1 MIQALVDMNN
11 LSALLL
17 VSPDVTDAPRA
28 PPLRLADAA
37 HGARLEF
44 ADVEFSYPSAPSKGL
59 RGLSFVVA
67 PGTTTAIVGPS
78 GAGKSTI
85 GRLLFRFYEANAGRV
100 LIDGQDTKL
109 VTQASLRGAIGVVP
123 QDTVLFNA
131 SIEDNIAYGRPG
143 ASRAELE
150 AAAAGAQVWGSR
162 ERASASRRARPPQ
175 RALTPPL
182 ALQVLEMVEGLEQK
196 WETVVGER
204 GLRLSGGEKQ
214 RVAIARCL
222 LKNPPIVLLD
232 EATCALDSATEA
244 AVQTA
249 LEKLGSGR
257 TQVGLSPRATRALSA
272 RPPRTSPPLPQPTP
286 PHSPSCRAAR
296 RSRPQCEGRP
306 RLT

>member
-1 MIQALVDMNN
+1 MNN

-100 LIDGQDTKL
+100 LIDGQDIKL

-162 ERASASRRARPPQ
+162 ERASASRRARPP
-175 RALTPPL
+175 
-182 ALQVLEMVEGLEQK
+182 
-196 WETVVGER
+196 
-204 GLRLSGGEKQ
+204 
-214 RVAIARCL
+214 ARTHAA
-222 LKNPPIVLLD
+222 PR
-232 EATCALDSATEA
+232 SA
-244 AVQTA
+244 
-249 LEKLGSGR
+249 G
-257 TQVGLSPRATRALSA
+257 A
-272 RPPRTSPPLPQPTP
+272 RD
-286 PHSPSCRAAR
+286 
-296 RSRPQCEGRP
+296 G
-306 RLT
+306 

>member
-28 PPLRLADAA
+28 PPLRLADPA

-44 ADVEFSYPSAPSKGL
+44 DDVEFSYPSAPSKGL

-100 LIDGQDTKL
+100 LIDGPDIKL

-162 ERASASRRARPPQ
+162 ERASASRRARAPSAHSRRPSLCRCSRWW
-175 RALTPPL
+175 RASS
-182 ALQVLEMVEGLEQK
+182 
-196 WETVVGER
+196 R
-204 GLRLSGGEKQ
+204 
-214 RVAIARCL
+214 
-222 LKNPPIVLLD
+222 
-232 EATCALDSATEA
+232 
-244 AVQTA
+244 
-249 LEKLGSGR
+249 SGR
-257 TQVGLSPRATRALSA
+257 PSSA
-272 RPPRTSPPLPQPTP
+272 SAG
-286 PHSPSCRAAR
+286 C
-296 RSRPQCEGRP
+296 G
-306 RLT
+306 

>member
-100 LIDGQDTKL
+100 LIDGQ
-109 VTQASLRGAIGVVP
+109 SSWWRGHQP
-123 QDTVLFNA
+123 RRD
-131 SIEDNIAYGRPG
+131 R
-143 ASRAELE
+143 
-150 AAAAGAQVWGSR
+150 
-162 ERASASRRARPPQ
+162 RRAPD
-175 RALTPPL
+175 RAL
-182 ALQVLEMVEGLEQK
+182 
-196 WETVVGER
+196 
-204 GLRLSGGEKQ
+204 
-214 RVAIARCL
+214 
-222 LKNPPIVLLD
+222 
-232 EATCALDSATEA
+232 
-244 AVQTA
+244 
-249 LEKLGSGR
+249 
-257 TQVGLSPRATRALSA
+257 
-272 RPPRTSPPLPQPTP
+272 
-286 PHSPSCRAAR
+286 
-296 RSRPQCEGRP
+296 
-306 RLT
+306 